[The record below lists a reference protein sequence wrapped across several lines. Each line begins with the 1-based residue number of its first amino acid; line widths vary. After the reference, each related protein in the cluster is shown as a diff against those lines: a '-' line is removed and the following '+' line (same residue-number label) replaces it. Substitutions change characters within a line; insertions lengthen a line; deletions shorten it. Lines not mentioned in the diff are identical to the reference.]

1 MKKRLIM
8 GFILVF
14 VLMLNTLSADTA
26 KHWAEPFLQK
36 LVEEGLMTGYPGGDL
51 KPEKELSREEAS
63 SILAKYLGY
72 DGGKK
77 ASTFADMKGRW
88 SEGAIAF
95 LAEKKVVG
103 GYPDGNFYPEKAVSK
118 EEMAAMTYRILEKK
132 INFAKV
138 EVKVF
143 SDLEDRWSKGMVEKL
158 AGLGI
163 INGFDGKFSP
173 SQLIKRGETAALL
186 SNLLTA
192 EKSDAFKKIA
202 LEEKIDAGE
211 TPRGKIDETGKKK
224 DNRSRSTGSSSSSSS
239 NPGSSGSNS
248 GNSGSTNPGGSTPP
262 PAVSKYSI
270 EVEGGKSN
278 VSSAATGETVTL
290 TAEIPDGKDF
300 VKWEVL
306 AGDVK
311 PENSPVSSFK
321 MGKQNVKVKAVF
333 QDKQTAP
340 QEDKDLKLAKENLKR
355 DIDAAKLSKKD
366 ILIAELAS
374 EVEKGKQ
381 FVTAVAKDAFDKII
395 EKAELVYEDLSAK
408 VKDVTDVAS
417 ELKDAQKKFLE
428 AIQIGTKE
436 DQPIPTPHRILVEGG
451 RADRPEAKA
460 GETVT
465 VTAASDNGTF
475 KKWVSIPEGSVTFA
489 DPNASETTFTMPD
502 KEVSIK
508 AEFEAPQGP
517 DVPSG
522 KLSVVQI
529 SSNGILNRVVKEGF
543 TVYHTDVN
551 VDKKF
556 SDIPVVKDILAWKK
570 GDKDKDIKGWKVN
583 NEAKVWTADELL
595 DTKVSAVA
603 KEVEDEDNEFMV
615 YIEAVMGDAS
625 TPIPPPAPQ
634 PEEKH
639 SITVEGGSA
648 DKTEAK
654 KGETVTVTA
663 DSDKGNFEKWVSVP
677 EGSVNFADAAS
688 EETTFTMP
696 DKDVTVKAVFEQSN
710 VPAETLTL
718 HIYRSTID
726 TEGKWNDEKTSYDL
740 KVKSNQTFQ
749 IVEDKLK
756 EYEAE
761 NFDYWWLYKDKTF
774 ISHKMILNLP
784 FVNFAEG
791 NEGDRYVNL
800 YAVKD
805 LRLPGNPTPPEQDTH
820 SIRVEGGRASKDR
833 AKAGETITITADNGD
848 FIRWEI
854 VQGKGAITLASP
866 IQSTT
871 TFEMPNED
879 VSLKAHFNGA
889 STPGQDELK
898 SYKLYVY
905 YSELKGNKYEDELVV
920 DGKPVTNQQ
929 TFQVVEKELDDL
941 VKRNIDYFL
950 VRDNKYSKELLMTT
964 KFHDDMRYIEKGT
977 WKKTNDIILYAVKK
991 VKSDE
996 DEEETPPA
1004 EADKLALDDKIEAA
1018 KQYETKE
1025 AEYSA
1030 ESFAEFKR
1038 ALANAKNVSADQR
1051 ASQQKVNAA
1060 FVDLI
1065 EAINNLKPKG
1075 SDQAGEASL
1084 IFTLKSKEFPFL
1096 MSSQCAYQSSAL
1108 GDFDAFQTH
1117 PSAMTRLQN
1126 NETVKISKIGSLG
1139 FVVEQFGDYQ
1149 LSDFDIKINGK
1160 KVNLKGK
1167 NFSGVT
1173 GASPV
1178 IVLRPKDKLQD
1189 GDFELLSENKIEI
1202 NVAKSENG
1210 PGAGDDEAAELEDD
1224 LAKGLVDTD
1233 RALELIKKAN
1243 PNLVVFDVRTDGEF
1257 HESKIKVEGLLHK
1270 DMLQEASFKEY
1281 IKTLDKNKVYLLYC
1295 RTQKRSAEA
1304 ARWMKKEGF
1313 SKVLYM
1319 DGGITKWLKEDNKKE
1334 YTVFPKTPLAL
1345 DLTLTGD
1352 KDVYAKGIVELNVKL
1367 TNTHEGKDG
1376 IRKGLVTL
1384 NVKGAENKVIKTQE
1398 LTMGDDGSAKASID
1412 LSDATNGTYLVEALA
1427 KKDGYKD
1434 ASAFY
1439 VLTIGDA
1446 DQASNLNFTTEQEKG
1461 KFKHISQDIPE
1472 YQALEK
1478 NYGKNMLSYKVKKA
1492 DGQVISLYDFI
1503 EDKSKPTVVLF
1514 GFPACGG
1521 CREMM
1526 KFMSEVEKDK
1536 YNYVELITS
1545 VDDDM
1550 SKTVEQTERVM
1561 RDLGIENMTSHVV
1574 YDAEDKIWQSR
1585 LDLKT
1590 TPNFM
1595 ILDTNGRMVNMADHV
1610 YAPVYAEILKNSL
1623 GIDVKV
1629 PNTDTTPKPNGDAR
1643 HNAAFNAIYK
1653 MNIGDFE
1660 LTDLNGNTKKI
1671 KDIVDGKRATLIG
1684 LGSMNCSACKSSW
1697 RSFNKQNLDE
1707 LPFNMIEAFNK
1718 QYDSEGADADRR
1730 ILENSIFK
1738 NVSDVDSRLEHF
1750 YYGGDEIY
1758 TLPRDKDPKLSFEFI
1773 PIGLF
1778 LDKDCRIVEF
1788 EFKPDFSQ
1796 GLVEKGKRITNTIY

>member
-224 DNRSRSTGSSSSSSS
+224 NNRSRSTGSSSSSSS

-465 VTAASDNGTF
+465 VTAASDSGTF
-475 KKWVSIPEGSVTFA
+475 KKWVSIPEGSVDFA
-489 DPNASETTFTMPD
+489 DAASEETTFTMPD

-517 DVPSG
+517 DLPSG

-543 TVYHTDVN
+543 TVYHTDVS

-556 SDIPVVKDILAWKK
+556 SDIPVIKDILAWKK

-625 TPIPPPAPQ
+625 TPTPPPAPQ

-639 SITVEGGSA
+639 SITVEGGS
-648 DKTEAK
+648 
-654 KGETVTVTA
+654 
-663 DSDKGNFEKWVSVP
+663 
-677 EGSVNFADAAS
+677 
-688 EETTFTMP
+688 
-696 DKDVTVKAVFEQSN
+696 
-710 VPAETLTL
+710 
-718 HIYRSTID
+718 
-726 TEGKWNDEKTSYDL
+726 
-740 KVKSNQTFQ
+740 
-749 IVEDKLK
+749 
-756 EYEAE
+756 
-761 NFDYWWLYKDKTF
+761 
-774 ISHKMILNLP
+774 
-784 FVNFAEG
+784 
-791 NEGDRYVNL
+791 
-800 YAVKD
+800 
-805 LRLPGNPTPPEQDTH
+805 
-820 SIRVEGGRASKDR
+820 ASKDR

-854 VQGKGAITLASP
+854 VQGKGAITLVSP

-920 DGKPVTNQQ
+920 DGKPVTNRQ

-996 DEEETPPA
+996 DEEETPPV
-1004 EADKLALDDKIEAA
+1004 EADKLALDNKIEAA
-1018 KQYETKE
+1018 KQYEAKE
-1025 AEYSA
+1025 AEYSE

-1051 ASQQKVNAA
+1051 ASQRKVNAA
-1060 FVDLI
+1060 FVDLS
-1065 EAINNLKPKG
+1065 EAIKNLKPKG
-1075 SDQAGEASL
+1075 ADQAGEASVT
-1084 IFTLKSKEFPFL
+1084 FTIKSKEFPFL

-1108 GDFDAFQTH
+1108 GDFDAFQTN

-1319 DGGITKWLKEDNKKE
+1319 DGGITKWLKEDSKKE

-1367 TNTHEGKDG
+1367 TNTHERKDG

-1446 DQASNLNFTTEQEKG
+1446 DQASNLNFTTEKEKG
-1461 KFKHISQDIPE
+1461 KFKHISQDMPE

-1492 DGQVISLYDFI
+1492 DGQVISLHDFI
-1503 EDKSKPTVVLF
+1503 EDKNKPTVVLF

-1595 ILDTNGRMVNMADHV
+1595 ILDTNGRMVNMADQV

-1629 PNTDTTPKPNGDAR
+1629 PNTDTTPNPNGDAR

-1758 TLPRDKDPKLSFEFI
+1758 TLPYDKDPKLSFEFI